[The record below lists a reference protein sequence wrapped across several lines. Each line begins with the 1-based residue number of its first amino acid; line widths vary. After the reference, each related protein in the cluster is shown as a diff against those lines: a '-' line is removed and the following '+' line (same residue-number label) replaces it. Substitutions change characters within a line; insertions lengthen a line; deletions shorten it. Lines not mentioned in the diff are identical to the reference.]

1 MAKYLAIDL
10 GAESGRAV
18 VGHLDG
24 ARLRLEEIHRFA
36 NGPVR
41 VLDSLHWDVLR
52 LWGEIKHGLA
62 LAAAAHGDGLIGA
75 GLDAWGVDFGLLAAD
90 DTLLGN
96 PTHYRDRRT
105 DGMLDAAF
113 HIVPRTEI
121 YERTGIQFMQ
131 INSLY
136 QLLAMARA
144 GSPALAAARTFL
156 NIPDLF
162 HFWLT
167 GRKASEFTIATT
179 SQCYDPRAGDW
190 ARDMVERLGIP
201 SRLFGEIVPPGT
213 VLGRLRPSVAE
224 ELGCRPIPIVAA
236 AAHDTASAVAAVPV
250 LPVMSEGEGSEGE
263 RPCTYADSIYL
274 SSGTWSLMGVEV
286 GQPIIN
292 SRSLAYNFTNEGG
305 VNHTF
310 RFLKNIMGLWL
321 VQECRREWERLGERY
336 SYDDLTQMAAK
347 APALGPLV
355 LPADSRFLPP
365 GDMPA
370 RIQGF
375 CRDTGQPVP
384 ESKGEIV
391 RCALE
396 SLALEYRWVAERL
409 DEMVGRRLGTIHIFG
424 GGSQNKLLNQFA
436 ADATGR
442 TVVAGPVEATA
453 IGNVLVQALAL
464 GEIGSLAEGRALVRS
479 SFDVTTFEPGDTAA
493 WDEAHR
499 RSTGLSS

>member
-1 MAKYLAIDL
+1 
-10 GAESGRAV
+10 
-18 VGHLDG
+18 
-24 ARLRLEEIHRFA
+24 
-36 NGPVR
+36 
-41 VLDSLHWDVLR
+41 
-52 LWGEIKHGLA
+52 
-62 LAAAAHGDGLIGA
+62 
-75 GLDAWGVDFGLLAAD
+75 
-90 DTLLGN
+90 
-96 PTHYRDRRT
+96 
-105 DGMLDAAF
+105 
-113 HIVPRTEI
+113 
-121 YERTGIQFMQ
+121 
-131 INSLY
+131 
-136 QLLAMARA
+136 
-144 GSPALAAARTFL
+144 
-156 NIPDLF
+156 
-162 HFWLT
+162 
-167 GRKASEFTIATT
+167 
-179 SQCYDPRAGDW
+179 
-190 ARDMVERLGIP
+190 
-201 SRLFGEIVPPGT
+201 
-213 VLGRLRPSVAE
+213 
-224 ELGCRPIPIVAA
+224 
-236 AAHDTASAVAAVPV
+236 
-250 LPVMSEGEGSEGE
+250 
-263 RPCTYADSIYL
+263 
-274 SSGTWSLMGVEV
+274 
-286 GQPIIN
+286 
-292 SRSLAYNFTNEGG
+292 
-305 VNHTF
+305 
-310 RFLKNIMGLWL
+310 MGLWL